1 MQSGQITNVA
11 KNVLFLEKILF
22 VLFATDIEI
31 VQILAEKVAAESPRT
46 KR

>member
-1 MQSGQITNVA
+1 MWLKTYF
-11 KNVLFLEKILF
+11 FLEKILF

-31 VQILAEKVAAESPRT
+31 VQISAEKMAAESPRT